1 MGSLDGVHSTHS
13 LWAGSKEVVHV
24 TYDPNEIEYGSLLK
38 SAKQMECTS
47 TVFTYDDLQL
57 AAAKSAGIGDIV
69 PWNDSLA
76 SRKVAK
82 QEQKYYL
89 RGTAYGYLPLS
100 ELQAVKANAM
110 LKSKSN
116 DTVEKILSPR
126 QIQIHARI
134 QMALEKDKDALKGLG
149 FPLYGESKSEV
160 ERLAALLDYENM
172 LRAKLDLLVK

>member
-1 MGSLDGVHSTHS
+1 M
-13 LWAGSKEVVHV
+13 
-24 TYDPNEIEYGSLLK
+24 
-38 SAKQMECTS
+38 
-47 TVFTYDDLQL
+47 
-57 AAAKSAGIGDIV
+57 
-69 PWNDSLA
+69 
-76 SRKVAK
+76 
-82 QEQKYYL
+82 
-89 RGTAYGYLPLS
+89 PLS